1 MSTCIFF
8 GNRTATSDLSEK
20 IISKIKYLINEKGV
34 NLFYVGNHG
43 NFDKIVMQCLIE
55 VKKQYENIDY
65 AIVLAYMPKKELDY
79 TDKTIFP
86 EGQESALPKYAINK
100 RNKWMLKNADYLI
113 TYVSHPGNSALLR
126 EEALKK
132 GICVI
137 DILDSD

>member
-55 VKKQYENIDY
+55 LFWHIC
-65 AIVLAYMPKKELDY
+65 
-79 TDKTIFP
+79 
-86 EGQESALPKYAINK
+86 
-100 RNKWMLKNADYLI
+100 
-113 TYVSHPGNSALLR
+113 
-126 EEALKK
+126 LKK
-132 GICVI
+132 
-137 DILDSD
+137 S